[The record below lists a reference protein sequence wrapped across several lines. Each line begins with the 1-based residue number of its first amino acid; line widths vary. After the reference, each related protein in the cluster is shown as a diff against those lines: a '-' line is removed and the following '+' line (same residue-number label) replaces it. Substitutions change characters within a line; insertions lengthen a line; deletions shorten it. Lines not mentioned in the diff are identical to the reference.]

1 MITIKYEISTQY
13 LPFSLDQHC
22 SLAVRDRDGDMYVLE
37 FIFATIFI
45 FCCYESLKKF
55 INKKIAVVIEET
67 DIIDVEY
74 PSVRFV
80 EH

>member
-1 MITIKYEISTQY
+1 
-13 LPFSLDQHC
+13 
-22 SLAVRDRDGDMYVLE
+22 MYVLE

-80 EH
+80 ENLFKSLLGKGSKKGFFKNFGV